1 MLSREPIA
9 TVQRGQRERGRMM
22 DSWRGR
28 REMQTLRKLPNARP
42 KRTAKMATSRVRCC
56 LRYHCTEPAPVM
68 DQLILHQGYNDLR
81 GEQA

>member
-1 MLSREPIA
+1 MLAP
-9 TVQRGQRERGRMM
+9 QRGQRERGRMI